1 MKVFYIFTI
10 LFLFSSIFININA
23 QNFNN
28 VKVIV
33 YVKFYEYFGCIPC
46 DPVSRLF
53 PDYFTKLNIS
63 LHEVGITNIQLKYID
78 VDTKAYNELKEIYQ
92 KLNVPEFIY
101 MQGRVVI
108 NIDDKFLFI
117 NMIPIDFIL
126 DFLVNY
132 TKDYEKIVVFKDEIR
147 GLYVI
152 IDENGLIKECETWKP
167 IRECFKERNLAS
179 LPLSSYFSPLTL
191 IILSGLLDGINPCAF
206 AVLLFFITF
215 IFLTISTYDSLE
227 KARKRVILIG
237 FIYIIGI
244 YIAYLAIGL
253 GLFGFFK
260 ALSYSYVIEK
270 ISALTLILLGFINLK
285 DFIWQGKF
293 FSLKIPMFGWNIIK
307 KYLHKS
313 TIPFVFITG
322 LLVSLFEFPCT
333 GQIYVAILGLLAYRA
348 TFIQGFLYLLIY
360 NIAFIFPLI
369 FILFIS
375 TYRKIME
382 FSIKKWEKTLGKKMR
397 LFSGLVMIILGAF
410 ILFF

>member
-1 MKVFYIFTI
+1 MRKDGAIDGISPIIAKITI
-10 LFLFSSIFININA
+10 LSYILVVVVKAFSVMFLVTSLSIAEWKPPIKLF
-23 QNFNN
+23 
-28 VKVIV
+28 VI
-33 YVKFYEYFGCIPC
+33 
-46 DPVSRLF
+46 
-53 PDYFTKLNIS
+53 LNKI
-63 LHEVGITNIQLKYID
+63 GITNIQLKYID
-78 VDTKAYNELKEIYQ
+78 VDTKAYNEIKEVYQ

-101 MQGRVVI
+101 MQGRVII

-132 TKDYEKIVVFKDEIR
+132 TNDYEKIVVFKDEIR

-167 IRECFKERNLAS
+167 IKECFKERDLAS
-179 LPLSSYFSPLTL
+179 LPLSSYFSPLAL

-253 GLFGFFK
+253 GLFGIFK

-270 ISALTLILLGFINLK
+270 ISALILILLGFINLK

-333 GQIYVAILGLLAYRA
+333 GQIYVAILGLLAYRT
-348 TFIQGFLYLLIY
+348 TFMQGFLYLLIY
-360 NIAFIFPLI
+360 NITFIFPLI

-397 LFSGLVMIILGAF
+397 FFSGLVMIILGAF